1 MHIER
6 SKTWRLSTWFLGK
19 RTASIFFDLRV
30 FDPNACWYFKKTL
43 QQCHAINE
51 NEKKRAYNE
60 RVLPVDHGSFTP
72 LIFSIYGSMGRECH
86 KFYSRLS
93 DLLSEKHNLP
103 TSVVANWVIP
113 KVCLALLKSSLF
125 CLRGSRTVCRKTSE
139 LECDVGISHYLAKIW

>member
-30 FDPNACWYFKKTL
+30 FDFNACWYFKKTL
-43 QQCHAINE
+43 QQCHAINK

-103 TSVVANWVIP
+103 KSVVANWVIP
-113 KVCLALLKSSLF
+113 KICLALLKSSLF